1 MQYHQLMK
9 VSQLTL
15 ALKMTTARVVK
26 TSVTVDNS
34 PIQGFTHLEG
44 HDYSTH
50 LRKNIILLD
59 MAA

>member
-1 MQYHQLMK
+1 MK

-15 ALKMTTARVVK
+15 GLKMTTARVVK
-26 TSVTVDNS
+26 TSVTEDNS

-59 MAA
+59 MVA

>member
-1 MQYHQLMK
+1 MK

-15 ALKMTTARVVK
+15 GLKMTTAQVVK

-34 PIQGFTHLEG
+34 PVQGFTHLEG
-44 HDYSTH
+44 HDYSTR

-59 MAA
+59 MVA